1 MIGVIHI
8 PITRISLFSQPPSIF
23 SMWLRVKFKHTN
35 VVNHIKSPSQSIP
48 PERLRACRLETS
60 WEEKVAPASPP
71 VERTMSLA
79 ARLSDRSRAWT
90 FDRSIKK
97 LIKTWIKSDNVM
109 INRYCKV
116 INRSRDKVMMN
127 IYIYTIDKYNKKVD
141 N

>member
-1 MIGVIHI
+1 M
-8 PITRISLFSQPPSIF
+8 
-23 SMWLRVKFKHTN
+23 
-35 VVNHIKSPSQSIP
+35 
-48 PERLRACRLETS
+48 
-60 WEEKVAPASPP
+60 APASPP

-116 INRSRDKVMMN
+116 INRSRDKVMMS
-127 IYIYTIDKYNKKVD
+127 IYIHTQWINTTKK
-141 N
+141 